1 MVKPLRF
8 EHRMGQVDAV
18 MWALEADPMLGATIV
33 VVGVLER
40 SPGAAALAEH
50 MEGATRLLPRLRQRV
65 VPGPLGMAPP
75 LWETDPGFDLAY
87 HLRTVALPGAKRSSE
102 RDVAP
107 CRGRPGGA
115 TGGRGLAELMAFV
128 EPLVTDGLDR
138 ARPPWQMILVEG
150 LEGGRAGLVAR
161 LHHAFTDGVGAVRLA
176 MTLFDLGPSSP
187 LKRRQGPEARR
198 EAPPAPPDEQRASG
212 VERAWDDL
220 DYEVRAT
227 LAAAQRALPRLARG
241 LRRAVATP
249 EVHAREAVDLL
260 RSLGRLGAPGGRPFS
275 PVMTGRSL
283 RTRLAVLTY
292 PLDVVRAAGRAAGGT
307 VNDAF
312 LAGVT
317 GGLRRYHD
325 KHGAHPEELR
335 LGMAV
340 DLRGDGTDDVVGNLF
355 APLRLSVP
363 LQMTDPARRVGAL
376 GDLVAVA
383 RSEPALGLL
392 GAAAAV
398 VNHLPPAAT
407 AAAARRVMHSTDVIA
422 SNVPGSPV
430 PLWLAGAKI
439 ESLVAFG
446 PRSGSGLNLTLLS
459 HHASVAV
466 GINMDPVATPDA
478 DTLTACMRAGFD
490 EVLALA

>member
-8 EHRMGQVDAV
+8 EHRMSQVDAV
-18 MWALEADPMLGATIV
+18 MWALEEDPMLRATIV
-33 VVGVLER
+33 VLGVLEC
-40 SPGAAALAEH
+40 SPGPDALAEH
-50 MEGATRLLPRLRQRV
+50 MERATRLLPRLRQRV
-65 VPGPLGMAPP
+65 VAGPLGMAPP
-75 LWETDPGFDLAY
+75 LWETDPEFDLAY
-87 HLRTVALPGAKRSSE
+87 HVRTVALPGAARPAE
-102 RDVAP
+102 RGAAP
-107 CRGRPGGA
+107 GRGPGGGRSA
-115 TGGRGLAELMAFV
+115 GGLVELMAFA

-138 ARPPWQMILVEG
+138 ARSPWQMVLVEG
-150 LEGGRAGLVAR
+150 LEGGSAGLVAK

-176 MTLFDLGPSSP
+176 MTLFDLC
-187 LKRRQGPEARR
+187 PEARSGPLP
-198 EAPPAPPDEQRASG
+198 ELPDERCTSG
-212 VERAWDDL
+212 LERAWDDV
-220 DYEVRAT
+220 DYEVRRT
-227 LAAAQRALPRLARG
+227 LAAAQRGLPRLARG
-241 LRRAVATP
+241 LRKVWGTP
-249 EVHAREAVDLL
+249 DAPAREAVDLV
-260 RSLGRLGAPGGRPFS
+260 RSFGRLGALGGQPSS

-292 PLDVVRAAGRAAGGT
+292 PLEAVRAAGRAAGGT

-325 KHGAHPEELR
+325 KHGSRPEELR

-340 DLRGDGTDDVVGNLF
+340 DLRDAGSDDIVGNFF
-355 APLRLSVP
+355 APLRLTVP
-363 LQMTDPARRVGAL
+363 LQITDPARRLGVL

-383 RSEPALGLL
+383 RSEPALGLV

-398 VNHLPPAAT
+398 VNHLPPAA
-407 AAAARRVMHSTDVIA
+407 AGAMARRTMNATDVIA

-430 PLWLAGAKI
+430 PIWLAGAKI
-439 ESLVAFG
+439 ESLVGFG

-459 HHASVAV
+459 HEATVAV
-466 GINMDPVATPDA
+466 GINMDPAATPDT